1 VGEAGSG
8 GRAAARFLSIPGCAP
23 QRRHEVFGRR
33 RGRPLRPGQKSLI
46 DELLPR
52 LAINLPAS
60 GHLDIAA
67 LFGNARPSIWLEI
80 GFGGGEHLA
89 QLAEQYPQTGFIGCE
104 VFENGI
110 VKLLG
115 QIERRRLDNIRI
127 FADDARLIMAALS
140 PASVD
145 RAFIL
150 FPDPWPKRRQ
160 HKRRIVSRATLDALA
175 EIMSDNAE
183 LRLLDARTCYR
194 SPRLRM
200 AGPSPRRLARAP
212 ARLAADPLRGEGA
225 CRRPLPCL
233 SPNETPATGHNQKL
247 SHLLHAAAPAANLQR
262 GLFQRLNQPATSLN
276 TRNGFGPS
284 PVPRQYG

>member
-183 LRLLDARTCYR
+183 LRLATDDRDYLCWMLEHVTAHPAFEWLARRAADWRERPPDWPPTRYEAKARAVGR
-194 SPRLRM
+194 SPAFLRM
-200 AGPSPRRLARAP
+200 R
-212 ARLAADPLRGEGA
+212 
-225 CRRPLPCL
+225 RRPR
-233 SPNETPATGHNQKL
+233 ATIKN
-247 SHLLHAAAPAANLQR
+247 
-262 GLFQRLNQPATSLN
+262 
-276 TRNGFGPS
+276 
-284 PVPRQYG
+284 